1 MEKRTPFNNPYRPG
15 AGQLPLFLAGR
26 EKLRA
31 GFAVLLE
38 QAARKRPG
46 QSILL
51 IGLRGVG
58 KTALLLDFEQ
68 TARAK
73 NAFVVRIEVGA
84 AGGANFLRDLSHRLQ
99 QALQETE
106 SRHKKVLRA
115 LGSVASFL
123 KVNYRGLEINVKP
136 LPGIADSGALESD
149 LSEMLVAAGEAVAVR
164 GKTLLLAVDELQYA
178 EKNHLAALL
187 GGMHRCAQENAPVVL
202 TAAGL
207 PQLRAA
213 IGKASSYAERMF
225 VVETIGALNPD
236 DARDALAIPAEKKGV
251 RFSSRAMKAIYGESQ
266 GYPYFLQEW
275 GYHCWLAGR
284 GACIGEGEVKKAS
297 EEARAKLDE
306 SFFRMRM
313 GRMTPKETTYLAAM
327 ADLQSE
333 SVLSAKI
340 AERLGVKPES
350 VSPRRD
356 KLIERG
362 MIYAPER
369 GKLAFTSPLFGDFLR
384 RHFSS
389 RNGKF

>member
-1 MEKRTPFNNPYRPG
+1 MRDIDENPYRPG
-15 AGQLPLFLAGR
+15 AGTIPAFTAGR
-26 EKLRA
+26 GNL
-31 GFAVLLE
+31 FARFASMLNGQVSGQHLL
-38 QAARKRPG
+38 
-46 QSILL
+46 LV
-51 IGLRGVG
+51 GLRGVG
-58 KTALLLDFEQ
+58 KTVLLAEFAQ
-68 TARAK
+68 KARKQKA
-73 NAFVVRIEVGA
+73 AVVRIEAGET
-84 AGGANFLRDLSHRLQ
+84 GGANFLRDLSRRLQ

-106 SRHKKVLRA
+106 SKHKKVLRA

-123 KVNYRGLEINVKP
+123 KVNYHGLEINVKP

-149 LSEMLVAAGEAVAVR
+149 LGEMLVAAGEAVAVR

-178 EKNHLAALL
+178 EKNHLSALL

-213 IGKASSYAERMF
+213 VGSARSYAERMF

-313 GRMTPKETTYLAAM
+313 DRLTPAEKKYIVAM
-327 ADLQSE
+327 ASLGAGPTRSSE
-333 SVLSAKI
+333 IAK
-340 AERLGVKPES
+340 RLGVKSES
-350 VSPRRD
+350 VAPRRNA
-356 KLIERG
+356 LIGKG
-362 MIYAPER
+362 MIYAPSHGET
-369 GKLAFTSPLFGDFLR
+369 AFTVPLFDQFLR
-384 RHFSS
+384 RHFPS

>member
-1 MEKRTPFNNPYRPG
+1 MRDIDENPYRPG
-15 AGQLPLFLAGR
+15 AGTIPAFTAGR
-26 EKLRA
+26 GNL
-31 GFAVLLE
+31 FARFASMLNGQVSGQHLL
-38 QAARKRPG
+38 
-46 QSILL
+46 LV
-51 IGLRGVG
+51 GLRGVG
-58 KTALLLDFEQ
+58 KTVLLAEFAQ
-68 TARAK
+68 KARKQKA
-73 NAFVVRIEVGA
+73 AVVRIEAGET
-84 AGGANFLRDLSHRLQ
+84 GGANFLRDLSRRLQ

-123 KVNYRGLEINVKP
+123 KVNYHGLEINVKP

-149 LSEMLVAAGEAVAVR
+149 LGEMLVAAGEAVAVR
-164 GKTLLLAVDELQYA
+164 GKTLLLAVDELQYV
-178 EKNHLAALL
+178 EKNHLSALL

-213 IGKASSYAERMF
+213 VGSARSYAERMF

-251 RFSSRAMKAIYGESQ
+251 HFSSRAMKAIYGESQ

-284 GACIGEGEVKKAS
+284 GACIGESEVKKAS

-313 GRMTPKETTYLAAM
+313 DRLTPAEKKYLVAM
-327 ADLQSE
+327 ASLGAGPTRSSE
-333 SVLSAKI
+333 IAK
-340 AERLGVKPES
+340 RLGVKSES
-350 VSPRRD
+350 VAPRRNA
-356 KLIERG
+356 LIAKG
-362 MIYAPER
+362 MIYAPSHGET
-369 GKLAFTSPLFGDFLR
+369 AFTVPLFDQFLR
-384 RHFSS
+384 RHFPS